1 MNQQLAIANKFQ
13 EIAHK
18 EEIAYK
24 ARKFRK
30 KFIPIELIASD
41 PKKYGYLSL
50 TPRES
55 RARQG
60 EFLKDRHKVVAII
73 AANRGGKSEPTVVK
87 GLRTCLDSKVG
98 GNYWMLTESFDSQR
112 LGIQEKINDYL
123 KPEDIKDIG
132 WAKQGVYAWLRLT
145 NGVFIEFKTYEQGR
159 EKLQSAKLIGA
170 LFDEEPPEDIFD
182 EVYTRT
188 VDLKGQIIMAFTP
201 LNGMTWSY
209 KRIYSNKGG
218 MISVYNWGMADNP
231 FIPIEEIEEMRRNL
245 SPKKVKIRLYGEY
258 QGSERAILENF
269 YRTKHVKKALYNP
282 DLPVDVSVDWGIN
295 VTAVGFYQSY
305 KGLRTDITTGITRM
319 VEEHYLVD
327 GAELSGFSYPQ
338 VMNYIINKKYWIEN
352 WYCDPAGRARSQAS
366 KSGKSLLSMIKDEFG
381 IQFTYLPKLG
391 VEESI
396 DVLNSYLENAKGEA
410 RFFIQEGIKLNATG
424 DSPEMRFENYIRD
437 EETGQPIKDGVNDH
451 FIDQARY
458 YLMNK
463 IRGQKSI
470 FSQH

>member
-1 MNQQLAIANKFQ
+1 MQSLIDEILAKDEAKYNS
-13 EIAHK
+13 
-18 EEIAYK
+18 
-24 ARKFRK
+24 RTFRK
-30 KFIPIELIASD
+30 KFIAIEKIAKD
-41 PKKYGYLSL
+41 PKKYGYLRL
-50 TPRES
+50 QPRES
-55 RARQG
+55 KARQG
-60 EFLKDRHKVVAII
+60 DFLKDLAKVCAVI
-73 AANRGGKSEPTVVK
+73 AANRSGKTESAVVK
-87 GLRTCLDSKVG
+87 FLNVCLKRKTG
-98 GNYWMLTESFDSQR
+98 GNSWILTESFDAQK
-112 LGIQEKINDYL
+112 LGVQEKIDEYL

-132 WAKQGVYAWLRLT
+132 WAKHGVYSWIKLKNNVL
-145 NGVFIEFKTYEQGR
+145 IEFKTYEQGR
-159 EKLQSAKLIGA
+159 AKLQSAKLFVA
-170 LFDEEPPEDIFD
+170 LFDEEPPQDIYE

-188 VDLKGQIIMAFTP
+188 LDLRGQVILAFTP
-201 LNGMTWSY
+201 LKGMTWSY
-209 KRIYSNKGG
+209 TAIYSNKGA
-218 MISVYNWGMADNP
+218 MISVYNWGMVDNP

-305 KGLRTDITTGITRM
+305 KGSRTDIATGITRM

-338 VMNYIINKKYWIEN
+338 VMNYIINKKYWIN
-352 WYCDPAGRARSQAS
+352 GYFCDPAGRARSQAS

-437 EETGQPIKDGVNDH
+437 EETGEPIKDGVNDH
-451 FIDQARY
+451 FIDQVRY